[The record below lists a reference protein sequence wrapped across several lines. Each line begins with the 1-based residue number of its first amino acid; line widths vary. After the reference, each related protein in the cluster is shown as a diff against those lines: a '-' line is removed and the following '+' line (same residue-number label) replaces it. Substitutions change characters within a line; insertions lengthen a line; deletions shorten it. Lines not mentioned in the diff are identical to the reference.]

1 MAQVEITATKDDN
14 TATVSYDFGENV
26 QEACD
31 KFGEDV
37 VFAGF
42 TKSAKITAQSAIRRY
57 LTAGVDEEGIQGKM
71 DAWKPGV
78 ALERVTDPV
87 AAIKSKFA
95 NMDADQQAEI
105 IKLLK
110 SQAGK

>member
-1 MAQVEITATKDDN
+1 MAQEITATKDDN
-14 TATVSYDFGENV
+14 TATISYDFGESCAD
-26 QEACD
+26 ACE

-42 TKSAKITAQSAIRRY
+42 VKSAKITAQSAIRRY
-57 LTAGVDEEGIQGKM
+57 LNSGLEEGDIQGKM

-87 AAIKSKFA
+87 GAIKNKFA
-95 NMDADQQAEI
+95 SLSEDDKLALIKQLKDAA
-105 IKLLK
+105 K
-110 SQAGK
+110 G